1 MTRCRVSR
9 TGTTAPTPR
18 AMLIAAMSMLLLF
31 GAIAMPY
38 RGVANDTR
46 AGNDISI
53 RSTERIQE
61 SIYILAG
68 SVEFDGTAERDLN
81 VIAGDATID
90 GTVRGTLHLAAGTS
104 ELGGT
109 VEGSVYIAS
118 GRTRITGT
126 VEGDVVMASGE
137 LELTSSGRIGGG
149 LFVLSGQIDL
159 RGTVEGDISGTVGRT
174 TLGGITNGEVDL
186 STGEFSIIN
195 TARVNGEVTYTGR
208 NNPNID
214 GSAVVTQGVT
224 HEELDPWGG
233 GDHPLGRASGNLLR
247 SLWGLLAGVLLV
259 LVAPRLADHLGA
271 NGRRTV
277 RALVFGLIG
286 VIAVPIAVLL
296 LMVSVVGL
304 SAGLVALATF
314 LMLLYLSQVI
324 VGLTIGRSI
333 LPKSWNDGSRGFHL
347 LAMTLGVIVLSV
359 TRFIPLPYL
368 HGVISILVTLWGV
381 GAALMLFWN
390 RSTDPTTSF

>member
-1 MTRCRVSR
+1 
-9 TGTTAPTPR
+9 
-18 AMLIAAMSMLLLF
+18 
-31 GAIAMPY
+31 
-38 RGVANDTR
+38 
-46 AGNDISI
+46 
-53 RSTERIQE
+53 
-61 SIYILAG
+61 
-68 SVEFDGTAERDLN
+68 
-81 VIAGDATID
+81 
-90 GTVRGTLHLAAGTS
+90 
-104 ELGGT
+104 
-109 VEGSVYIAS
+109 
-118 GRTRITGT
+118 
-126 VEGDVVMASGE
+126 MASGE

-149 LFVLSGQIDL
+149 LIVLGGQINL

-208 NNPNID
+208 NDPNID
-214 GSAVVTQGVT
+214 GSAVVAQGVT
-224 HEELDPWGG
+224 HEKLDPWGG

-324 VGLTIGRSI
+324 VGMTIGRSI
-333 LPKSWNDGSRGFHL
+333 LPRSWNDGSRGFHL
-347 LAMTLGVIVLSV
+347 LAMTLGVILLSA
-359 TRFIPLPYL
+359 TRFFPLPYL